1 MIQRSLGKFVLL
13 MVVVITLVGFLS
25 LVAVGAVQVVQM
37 TSPSM
42 LTTTT
47 TSLSTTTTATMTAT
61 STQSSLTTSI
71 TSSTL
76 IQGTQT
82 TTTSSTTTIQIT
94 DTTTTTFKETPI
106 PPTLTINT
114 TASQSIQLL
123 GNALGELLV
132 GLASVAAIAFVAA
145 PRILGTLRRGVV
157 CAECGYLNPLFARSF
172 CTKCGKALRTRK

>member
-47 TSLSTTTTATMTAT
+47 TSLSTTTATMTAT
-61 STQSSLTTSI
+61 STQSSLTTNI

-82 TTTSSTTTIQIT
+82 ATTSSTTTIQIT
-94 DTTTTTFKETPI
+94 DTTTTTFTETPI

-114 TASQSIQLL
+114 TATQSIQLL

-132 GLASVAAIAFVAA
+132 GLASIAAIAFVAA

-157 CAECGYLNPLFARSF
+157 CGECGYLNPLFARSF